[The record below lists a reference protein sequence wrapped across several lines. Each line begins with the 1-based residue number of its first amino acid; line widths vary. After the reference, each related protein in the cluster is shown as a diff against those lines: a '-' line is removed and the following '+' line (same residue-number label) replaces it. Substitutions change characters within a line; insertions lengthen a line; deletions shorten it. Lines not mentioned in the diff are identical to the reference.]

1 MCGIAGIIGMPGA
14 VEIVTNMIA
23 LQRHRGPDG
32 ARVIALR
39 ADAALGHARLSIV
52 DLSERGTQ
60 PMHSA
65 SGRWTLV
72 FNGELFNYQEL
83 ARELPDV
90 AWQSESDTEVF
101 LEAVAAWGVEKT
113 LARAVGMF
121 AAALWDRQEHAL
133 TLVRDRIGEKPL
145 VYFWDGRVLGFAS
158 ELKALRPLHAS
169 RIQAAA
175 LDVYLALGSIPAP
188 LAIFE
193 NTHKLPAGHL
203 LRWKQ
208 GSLSTQ
214 RWWFPECAEVP
225 GTRGDAQKIEE
236 LLALV
241 ADSVRL
247 RLRADVPV
255 ALALSGGIDSSVI
268 AAEMARQGA
277 RVEAFT
283 VTFAED
289 RTDFGFARQ
298 VAERCGLA
306 HEEIPAEGLSAE
318 RGLDAMVAQYDE
330 PFADS
335 AAVSALALARALDGR
350 YKVILNGDGGDEA
363 FGGYRHY
370 EFIAVKQAAAAAAGL
385 RDGHRSSTV
394 YVQAKTAFRAQER
407 ARLTGS
413 AGNPGDGP
421 LDRLLQA
428 DAFLGAPRRGALQR
442 ALWCDRHLY
451 LANGLTY
458 KTDMALAAHGMEGRA
473 PLLDHRIL
481 EWTQN
486 LDDRDLVRGR
496 DTKVLLRRAYAP
508 ELPPAVGNRSK
519 KGFGAPVGAWLAGP
533 FREQVRETLPCALL
547 DPDAQSAVLTHGN
560 AQRVWTLFLFARWA
574 RHWGATW

>member
-1 MCGIAGIIGMPGA
+1 MPGA
-14 VEIVTNMIA
+14 VDVVTSMIA

-32 ARVIALR
+32 ARVTAL
-39 ADAALGHARLSIV
+39 AEDAALGHARLSIV

-60 PMHSA
+60 PMDSA

-90 AWQSESDTEVF
+90 AWRSESDTEVF
-101 LEAVAAWGVEKT
+101 LEAVAAWGLEKT

-121 AAALWDRQEHAL
+121 AAALWDRHEHTL

-145 VYFWDGRVLGFAS
+145 VYFWDGLVLGFAS
-158 ELKALRPLHAS
+158 ELKALRPMHAS

-175 LDVYLALGSIPAP
+175 LDVYLALGSVPAP

-193 NTHKLPAGHL
+193 NTYKLPAGHW

-208 GSLSTQ
+208 GALSTE
-214 RWWFPECAEVP
+214 RWWFPERAAAP
-225 GTRGDAQKIEE
+225 GARGEEQKIEE
-236 LLALV
+236 LRALV
-241 ADSVRL
+241 ADSVRM
-247 RLRADVPV
+247 RLRADVPR

-268 AAEMARQGA
+268 AAEIARQEA

-283 VTFAED
+283 VTFAGD
-289 RTDFGFARQ
+289 GTDFAFARQ
-298 VAERCGLA
+298 VAERCQLK
-306 HEEIPAEGLSAE
+306 HEEIPAEGLSIE
-318 RGLDAMVAQYDE
+318 RGLEEMVAQYDE

-335 AAVSALALARALDGR
+335 AAVSALTLARALNGR

-363 FGGYRHY
+363 FAGYPHY
-370 EFIAVKQAAAAAAGL
+370 EFIAVKQAVKSAAAAVGL

-394 YVQAKTAFRAQER
+394 YVQAKTTFRAQER

-413 AGNPGDGP
+413 EGDPGVGP

-428 DAFLGAPRRGALQR
+428 DAYLGALRHGALKR

-451 LANGLTY
+451 LANGLAY

-496 DTKVLLRRAYAP
+496 DKKVLLRRAYAA
-508 ELPPAVGNRSK
+508 ELPPLVCNRPK
-519 KGFGAPVGAWLAGP
+519 KGFGAPVNAWLKGP
-533 FREQVRETLPCALL
+533 LREQVRETLPCALL
-547 DPDAQSAVLTHGN
+547 DPDAQAGALAHGN